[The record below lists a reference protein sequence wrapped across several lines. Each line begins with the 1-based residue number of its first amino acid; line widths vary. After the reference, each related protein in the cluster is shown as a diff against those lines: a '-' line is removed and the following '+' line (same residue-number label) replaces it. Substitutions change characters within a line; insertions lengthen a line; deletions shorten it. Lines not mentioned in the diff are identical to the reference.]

1 MPLASSIYFVFLS
14 VEMQKR
20 LEQAKVYLLFSYFV
34 WKETTPK
41 PLKVVPAKNPSPVC
55 TLLVQFVSMN
65 VFYSMW

>member
-34 WKETTPK
+34 
-41 PLKVVPAKNPSPVC
+41 
-55 TLLVQFVSMN
+55 
-65 VFYSMW
+65 